1 MNKQT
6 KILFIIY
13 LIVAPLVYFISS
25 AHMPKTQVH
34 KVENFA
40 QTIIQESET
49 RHTVIAFINSQTKTE
64 EYQASLAN
72 KLKNKGIDLVVFTIP
87 SDSEQQ
93 SFEKLPCTSEC
104 NLLKVYAS
112 KQYFNKVGIKTNSQ
126 HPSLQLFLVDQQM
139 KLRYQEEHFDS
150 KSLDLTKLVSQIN
163 QIKS

>member
-25 AHMPKTQVH
+25 AHTPKNQIH
-34 KVENFA
+34 KIENFA
-40 QTIIQESET
+40 QSVIKEKEPK
-49 RHTVIAFINSQTKTE
+49 HTVIAFISSQTKTK
-64 EYQASLAN
+64 EYQASLSD

-87 SDSEQQ
+87 SESAQRN
-93 SFEKLPCTSEC
+93 FEKLPCISEGKI
-104 NLLKVYAS
+104 LKVYAG
-112 KQYFNKVGIKTNSQ
+112 KQYFNKAGVKTNTQ

-150 KSLDLTKLVSQIN
+150 HTLDLTKLVSHIN